1 MRRPSALSNQANR
14 SQDFRYVSGHVYDI
28 RNSCSVHSRQF
39 SQEESYYFPQNDGR
53 SSLKGDADNL
63 YIEGRKAVDL
73 YNQFYQRD
81 IEENKISTAQTASD
95 MTDERFDM
103 MLLLLFTSQLFSD
116 KDRQASINQLKSNY
130 SQNLMAIGAHLK
142 QTEKHV
148 TFKNM
153 INLSR
158 VDSDKTAIRCETFVA
173 VDKEQTLDEYGDHA
187 AYVPAKEISTF
198 HAVSMSTEGGPFRLE
213 AVNVSTGF
221 LNLMGHQVAE
231 TFFEWLVTLYHRIMG
246 TTDSLKEA
254 QWEHTES
261 NSYFIAQPILRFD
274 NEGGSRPSA
283 LASQNE
289 EQPNSEEQ
297 SGGPSF
303 S

>member
-1 MRRPSALSNQANR
+1 
-14 SQDFRYVSGHVYDI
+14 
-28 RNSCSVHSRQF
+28 
-39 SQEESYYFPQNDGR
+39 
-53 SSLKGDADNL
+53 
-63 YIEGRKAVDL
+63 
-73 YNQFYQRD
+73 
-81 IEENKISTAQTASD
+81 

-103 MLLLLFTSQLFSD
+103 MLLLSFTPPLLSEENR
-116 KDRQASINQLKSNY
+116 KASINQLKSNY

-142 QTEKHV
+142 NSEKHV
-148 TFKNM
+148 RFKKM

-158 VDSDKTAIRCETFVA
+158 VDGDDTAIRCETFVA
-173 VDKEQTLDEYGDHA
+173 VDKESTLDEHGDSA
-187 AYVPAKEISTF
+187 SYVPAKEISTF
-198 HAVSMSTEGGPFRLE
+198 HAVSMSRDGGPFRLE

-231 TFFEWLVTLYHRIMG
+231 TFFEWLVTLYHSIMG

-261 NSYFIAQPILRFD
+261 NSDFIAQPILRFD

-283 LASQNE
+283 LASQHE
-289 EQPNSEEQ
+289 EQLNPQEPR
-297 SGGPSF
+297 GGPSF